1 MPGWELIGTEEKES
15 VNSIFSQSNG
25 VMFAH
30 GFDHLRN
37 GRYRVREFEEE
48 LKNEHGVDHC
58 LATTSGTMA
67 QYLAMKALGI
77 GPGDE
82 VITQAFTFVATVE
95 TIIEL
100 GATPV
105 IIDVDDT
112 YNMDPTILEAAINS
126 KTKLIIPVHML
137 GNPCEMDA
145 INGIAN
151 KYEIPVLEDGCE
163 AFGAFYKGK
172 PVGDLADISVFS
184 FDFAK
189 TITTGEGGCVFTNNR
204 FLDKRM
210 REFHDHGH
218 ESNSLLPRGRDTKSF
233 PGLNLRMSELQA
245 AVGQAQLKK
254 LTTIRDGNLRN
265 KKIIKDALKQQKD
278 SGLKFRR
285 ITDPQELADTLIFNF
300 PELSR
305 TKEVVGN
312 LIDLGV
318 PTKNL
323 PDALDWHF
331 AGKWNHMF
339 NDVTRYK
346 KSWHIEW
353 AKTSD
358 LLERSISIP
367 ILCNWSKT
375 EVENITSQ
383 LLQALK

>member
-1 MPGWELIGTEEKES
+1 MPGWELIGAEEKES

-48 LKNEHGVDHC
+48 LKNEHGVYHC

-105 IIDVDDT
+105 VIDVDDT
-112 YNMDPTILEAAINS
+112 YNMDPSMLEAAINT

-137 GNPCEMDA
+137 GNPCEMDV
-145 INGIAN
+145 INKIAN

-163 AFGAFYKGK
+163 AFGAFYKDK

-189 TITTGEGGCVFTNNR
+189 TITTGEGGCIFTNNR

-254 LTTIRDGNLRN
+254 LPVIRKGNTENKRFIKKALDSEKIDGL
-265 KKIIKDALKQQKD
+265 A
-278 SGLKFRR
+278 FRR
-285 ITDPQELADTLIFNF
+285 ITDEQELADTLIFNF
-300 PELSR
+300 GDLKKTQSVVKKMAEL
-305 TKEVVGN
+305 N
-312 LIDLGV
+312 V

-339 NDVTRYK
+339 IDVPRYK
-346 KSWHIEW
+346 NSWPMEW
-353 AKTSD
+353 EKTAD
-358 LLERSISIP
+358 LLERSISVP
-367 ILCNWSKT
+367 ILCAWEQS
-375 EVENITSQ
+375 ELAEITAK
-383 LLQALK
+383 LIEAAR